1 MGSTAHFDCDGL
13 GYVELEHTKAA
24 FKELVAEFDKL
35 RWYGR
40 VNTDAFRK
48 IIRKIRSLG
57 TNGDYIVLQV
67 EGSLCRLDFATQ
79 AQCLGSSGNLH
90 KVIALIS
97 RAQQNLPM
105 EPPKA
110 QERFFIRLAKV
121 HSSIPALRFW
131 HAVEDDDS
139 LELGRLIDNTCKGDL
154 AFSRTEFLYVL
165 FQCSIPCSQ
174 HSWVDVLLSR
184 AVAHDAVLVIEG
196 SLRNVIAEF
205 WWSTSKF
212 QRANPSG
219 SAAALSLLTCMLDR
233 LLARKLDLLYK
244 QDHLGRI
251 PLHYACEGDSPEV
264 CGTILKS
271 MKAWE
276 EFDAGETKAAILLK
290 DMQSRSPIQI
300 SVFGGHLEVT
310 DTLIRFQ
317 ARNTRSNF
325 AALRSCFGELL
336 LFAIKSNFAE
346 AVTRLLNFNADVDCS
361 DALGQT
367 PLYLAARSGNEMLI
381 RLLLRYNP
389 DIDRPETT
397 KNWTPLIIA
406 SLAGF
411 TTIAEFLLEH
421 GANVEHRDHAGWTA
435 IHHASYRGHIP
446 LAKALS
452 EAAAD
457 LSHKQAAEIQH
468 QPKTPSKRKL
478 PARGQPRRTVSTAES
493 CVVVNLGSL
502 DSPNPTPA
510 VCLSPHLIEDPSIIQ
525 PQSLFS
531 LGISM
536 VGTTNPTYTIP
547 LPLLEDATNK
557 PWTFTIVDPMNAKL
571 VFEVSRNEPAT
582 TKGRELV
589 GRGMALLD
597 DSYKRSHATKRE
609 SLSRDFT
616 VPILSTVGLEYIGTV
631 TFSFVI
637 STPLVLPNTPPIDTK
652 VLWSENGPSKVVG
665 HRGNLIAC
673 DPCSFAN
680 KSQAWDKMS
689 CPLQDYRSEKIPF
702 RCEAIS
708 KYSSI
713 DTDSILQSYL
723 SAMRLGAS
731 YVEVSFW
738 A

>member
-1 MGSTAHFDCDGL
+1 MGSTAYFDCDGL
-13 GYVELEHTKAA
+13 TYVELEYTKAA

-48 IIRKIRSLG
+48 IIHKIRSLC
-57 TNGDYIVLQV
+57 TNGDCIALQV

-79 AQCLGSSGNLH
+79 AQCLWSLSNLH
-90 KVIALIS
+90 KIIALIS
-97 RAQQNLPM
+97 RSQQNLPM
-105 EPPKA
+105 EWPKA
-110 QERFFIRLAKV
+110 HERFFIRLAKV
-121 HSSIPALRFW
+121 NASIPALRLW

-154 AFSRTEFLYVL
+154 AFSRTDFLHVL
-165 FQCSIPCSQ
+165 FQCAIPCFQ
-174 HSWVDVLLSR
+174 HSWVDVLVSR
-184 AVAHDAVLVIEG
+184 TVAHDAVVVIEG
-196 SLRNVIAEF
+196 SIRNVIAELR
-205 WWSTSKF
+205 WSNSIY
-212 QRANPSG
+212 QQANPSG
-219 SAAALSLLTCMLDR
+219 SAATLSLLTCMLDC
-233 LLARKLDLLYK
+233 LLARKVDLLYK
-244 QDHLGRI
+244 KDHLGRI
-251 PLHYACEGDSPEV
+251 PLHYACEGDSPGL
-264 CGTILKS
+264 CRTILKS

-276 EFDAGETKAAILLK
+276 QFDAGEIKAAILLK
-290 DMQSRSPIQI
+290 DMQSRSPLQI

-310 DTLIRFQ
+310 DTLIRFEDH
-317 ARNTRSNF
+317 NTRSNF
-325 AALRSCFGELL
+325 AALRSCFSELL

-346 AVTRLLNFNADVDCS
+346 AVTRLLTFNADVDCS

-367 PLYLAARSGNEMLI
+367 PLYLAARFGNETLI
-381 RLLLRYNP
+381 RILLHYNP

-411 TTIAEFLLEH
+411 TTTAELLLEH

-435 IHHASYRGHIP
+435 IDHASYRGHIP

-457 LSHKQAAEIQH
+457 LSHKQAAELQH
-468 QPKTPSKRKL
+468 QLKTTSKRKL
-478 PARGQPRRTVSTAES
+478 PARGQSRRTVSTTES

-502 DSPNPTPA
+502 DSPNSTPA
-510 VCLSPHLIEDPSIIQ
+510 VCLSPYLREDPSIIQ

-531 LGISM
+531 LGVSM
-536 VGTTNPTYTIP
+536 VGMTNPTHTIP

-557 PWTFTIVDPMNAKL
+557 PWIFTIVDPMNAKL
-571 VFEVSRNEPAT
+571 VFEVSRNEPAI

-589 GRGMALLD
+589 GSAMALLGD
-597 DSYKRSHATKRE
+597 IYQRSQATKRE
-609 SLSRDFT
+609 SLSRDFRI
-616 VPILSTVGLEYIGTV
+616 PILSKVGLEFIGTV

-637 STPLVLPNTPPIDTK
+637 STPLVLPNTLPIDTK

-665 HRGNLIAC
+665 HRGNLITC

-680 KSQAWDKMS
+680 KSQAWDKMC

-708 KYSSI
+708 KCSSI
-713 DTDSILQSYL
+713 YTDSILQSYL

-731 YVEVSFW
+731 YVEVSLW